1 VARTKAPQERP
12 APTLR
17 LAHRGD
23 ARMAPENS
31 LEALVLATGIPGCNG
46 VEFDV
51 RLSRDGVPIL
61 LHDPSLERVQ
71 GKPGLVAELD
81 ASDLR
86 PLGIPSLEEVL
97 AALPDDT
104 FLDIELKG
112 EDHGAATASVLRAA
126 LGRDTDR
133 AVISSFDPETL
144 ATMHRRLPGWS
155 AWLNVDRIEDDTLA
169 TAVALGCEAVSCG
182 WRSITPAGI
191 RRAETAGLRL
201 AAWTV
206 VQPRTFDRLAGLG
219 IIACCVEGAALDAG
233 A

>member
-1 VARTKAPQERP
+1 VARTKAPKARP

-23 ARMAPENS
+23 ARVAPENS
-31 LEALVLATGIPGCNG
+31 LEALVLATGIPGCDG

-51 RLSRDGVPIL
+51 RLSHDGVPVL

-71 GKPGLVAELD
+71 GRPGLVVELD

-97 AALPDDT
+97 AALPDDA

-112 EDHGAATASVLRAA
+112 EGHDAATASVLRTA

-133 AVISSFDPETL
+133 AVISSFDPETVT
-144 ATMHRRLPGWS
+144 TMRGRLPGWS

-182 WRSITPAGI
+182 WRSITPATI
-191 RRAETAGLRL
+191 RRARAAGLQV